1 MKNTNDV
8 EAVFIDELDR
18 IRSDFIHELKML
30 STSINIIWVALDIPS
45 TELVEHVFYWSNV
58 DSFTHIK
65 LKVNL
70 RNSKEIV
77 VASEDKRDLSMTFQ
91 SREVET
97 IGSQLC
103 KSLRTYFNGL
113 FHPPINFPRGRPTIT
128 VNSLKKAI
136 SKARELTSG
145 GLLVLNVE
153 YEEDLKKEVL
163 QSMIR
168 IAKEKWKFH
177 EDIQESENAY
187 ELLTEGYVLFAT
199 CYDAAGFEWPTVI
212 CFGKDECYY
221 TPTPDLQNMFMRC
234 TTNLIVIET

>member
-1 MKNTNDV
+1 METV
-8 EAVFIDELDR
+8 QTLARLLYYE
-18 IRSDFIHELKML
+18 
-30 STSINIIWVALDIPS
+30 
-45 TELVEHVFYWSNV
+45 
-58 DSFTHIK
+58 
-65 LKVNL
+65 
-70 RNSKEIV
+70 SKIY
-77 VASEDKRDLSMTFQ
+77 RDLSMTFQ

-199 CYDAAGFEWPTVI
+199 SFDAVGFEWPTVI
-212 CFGKDECYY
+212 CFDKDEH
-221 TPTPDLQNMFMRC
+221 PPILHFQNMFMRC
-234 TTNLIVIET
+234 TTNLIVVVQQS